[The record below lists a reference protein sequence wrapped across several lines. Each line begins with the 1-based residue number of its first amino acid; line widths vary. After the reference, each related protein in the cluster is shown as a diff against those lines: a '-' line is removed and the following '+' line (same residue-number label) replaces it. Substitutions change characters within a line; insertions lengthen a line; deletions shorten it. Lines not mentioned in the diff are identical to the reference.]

1 MLRHPILIAFD
12 EKRLRQ
18 ELKNK
23 RALRQVPLI
32 FIPYKADGA
41 ERLQIPL
48 HAYNSLQPGVARIL
62 DDLRGILNQPRNR
75 SISDA
80 ERIGV
85 WSKATDPVLLNH
97 KDSWRMLL
105 HEFANTRA
113 ERWPDEPGDNQSL
126 GEAFAR
132 EVLGIKD
139 RRSVK
144 IVEVALRG
152 RCEPTMSRERLM
164 QIAFELEEEKVTDQI
179 ARDTGKLVVL
189 TVLLLV
195 PFGQVPVV
203 IGAICTAV
211 AGFLQ
216 FMQFLEDAESDG
228 EVTEEEVK
236 EAEWQMLGILPF
248 NLVQFVL
255 LFRAIG
261 MVVEILLVML
271 IEGINS
277 LIESLGRRKQ
287 AIVEG
292 WTGYNEHSAEDTIF
306 IPDYAFS

>member
-12 EKRLRQ
+12 EKRLRR

-23 RALRQVPLI
+23 RALREVPLI
-32 FIPYKADGA
+32 VIPYKADGT

-48 HAYNSLQPGVARIL
+48 LAYNSLQPGVARIL
-62 DDLRGILNQPRNR
+62 DGLRRTLNEPRNR

-80 ERIGV
+80 ERIGI

-113 ERWPDEPGDNQSL
+113 ERWPDEPGVNQTL
-126 GEAFAR
+126 GEAFVR

-139 RRSVK
+139 RGSAS
-144 IVEVALRG
+144 IVEVALRV
-152 RCEPTMSRERLM
+152 RCEPALSRERVM
-164 QIAFELEEEKVTDQI
+164 QMAFDLEEEKVTDQI
-179 ARDTGKLVVL
+179 VRDTGKLVVL
-189 TVLLLV
+189 AVLLLV
-195 PFGQVPVV
+195 PFGQVPAV
-203 IGAICTAV
+203 IGAVSTAV

-228 EVTEEEVK
+228 EITEEEVK
-236 EAEWQMLGILPF
+236 EAEWQMYGILPF
-248 NLVQFVL
+248 NLIQNVL
-255 LFRAIG
+255 MFRAIG
-261 MVVEILLVML
+261 MVVEILFVML
-271 IEGINS
+271 IDGINS

-287 AIVEG
+287 AIIEG
-292 WTGYNEHSAEDTIF
+292 WTGYNEHSAEDAIF